1 MATELGK
8 KMIPAIIIA
17 ALIFWAAPF
26 VAATA
31 NAADKGSGDKS
42 CKAEKVKCVEISD
55 DGMSG
60 KISNK
65 ESGVESKGKAIK
77 EIPDSEVP
85 LAGVD
90 NYVRTVRHWSL
101 VDLLAALSTV
111 LVAVMMFILR
121 RNDDEFDYRGKAAK
135 LGTVT
140 LAAMSVIILSTTQNF
155 SAGMIIGDVYS
166 IPLVALLIASIAVTV
181 LTYCKVSVQ
190 RR

>member
-1 MATELGK
+1 MAAEPGK

-17 ALIFWAAPF
+17 ALILWAAPF
-26 VAATA
+26 VAMTA

-42 CKAEKVKCVEISD
+42 DGTQKVKCVEISD
-55 DGMSG
+55 DELSG
-60 KISNK
+60 K
-65 ESGVESKGKAIK
+65 ESDKESKGKVIK

-90 NYVRTVRHWSL
+90 NYVRTVRHWAL
-101 VDLLAALSTV
+101 VDLLAVLSTV

-121 RNDDEFDYRGKAAK
+121 RNDDEFDDRGKAAK